1 MRINDKLII
10 SNLALANIAANGLL
24 SSATIISEGASI
36 TVNQTTANIFT
47 TLPIGAPL
55 VADSVILVRN
65 SGTQTIWVN
74 NLPLIPNGLLVFVY
88 NGTDWN
94 RLQQGNTIA
103 TITATGVFPKVDYV
117 FFGNG
122 GTNMTGT
129 IRTSQMN
136 IGDTI
141 NVCRSVGATGTLTLQ
156 GQSGQ
161 ITRINNTIGATTTL
175 ANANAYGQHASF
187 LWNGTNLLRINN
199 G

>member
-24 SSATIISEGASI
+24 SSATIVSERASVTI
-36 TVNQTTANIFT
+36 NQTTANIFT
-47 TLPIGAPL
+47 TLPTGAPL
-55 VADSVILVRN
+55 IADSALLVRN
-65 SGTQTIWVN
+65 SGTQIIWVN
-74 NLPLIPNGLLVFVY
+74 NLPLIPNGVLIFVY
-88 NGTDWN
+88 NGTTWN
-94 RLQQGNTIA
+94 RLQQGNTIS
-103 TITATGVFPKVDYV
+103 TITATGIFPKVDYV

-141 NVCRSVGATGTLTLQ
+141 TVCRSVGANGTLTIQ

-161 ITRINNTIGATTTL
+161 ITAINNTLGATTSL
-175 ANANAYGQHASF
+175 ANANQYGQHATF

>member
-10 SNLALANIAANGLL
+10 SNLLLANISANGLL
-24 SSATIISEGASI
+24 SSATIISERASI

-55 VADSVILVRN
+55 VADSVVLVRN

-74 NLPLIPNGLLVFVY
+74 NLLLIPNGSLIFVY
-88 NGTDWN
+88 NGTTWN
-94 RLQQGNTIA
+94 RLQQGNTIS
-103 TITATGVFPKVDYV
+103 TVTATGILPKVDIV

-122 GTNMTGT
+122 ATNMTGT

-141 NVCRSVGATGTLTLQ
+141 NVCRATGASGTLTIQ

-161 ITRINNTIGATTTL
+161 IAAINNTLGATTSL
-175 ANANAYGQHASF
+175 ANANQYGQHATF